1 MFGNVERIILFHRM
15 VFTTG
20 LREADGQ
27 AEKVK
32 AFTNKNIKWNESFVK
47 IHDLLRRRGRDMKIF
62 YGEFCINFKKSN
74 YIISQHQDF
83 VFKLEELANKENRCN
98 NHLTE
103 LFQK

>member
-32 AFTNKNIKWNESFVK
+32 AFTNKNIKWNESFSRFM
-47 IHDLLRRRGRDMKIF
+47 I
-62 YGEFCINFKKSN
+62 C
-74 YIISQHQDF
+74 
-83 VFKLEELANKENRCN
+83 
-98 NHLTE
+98 
-103 LFQK
+103 

>member
-32 AFTNKNIKWNESFVK
+32 AYTTKKNMTFLNESFSRFM
-47 IHDLLRRRGRDMKIF
+47 I
-62 YGEFCINFKKSN
+62 C
-74 YIISQHQDF
+74 
-83 VFKLEELANKENRCN
+83 
-98 NHLTE
+98 
-103 LFQK
+103 